1 MLPSYFDISCDYGL
15 LLQSEVNELLA
26 LVYYDSIQNVVPS
39 YDQRRHVPVHDAAWI
54 AACKNSLSH
63 FEVAYSF
70 KYVILLHFVSSNV
83 NMINDHDI
91 FKI

>member
-1 MLPSYFDISCDYGL
+1 MR
-15 LLQSEVNELLA
+15 LQSEVNELLA

-63 FEVAYSF
+63 FEVAYSY
-70 KYVILLHFVSSNV
+70 KYVILLQFVFLNV
-83 NMINDHDI
+83 NMSYGFDTSFYIKMQHVI
-91 FKI
+91 